1 MRPVEMVSR
10 LTAASLPCMQE
21 SESPA
26 DFLQR
31 LDKVLQHYLQ
41 VCLRMVERWFDNV
54 LYGEASRIATSVRA
68 LLGRDP
74 ALSEHTGSVL
84 GAYDNLVLA
93 LWRSTHVRT
102 RDARMRIQQSMERL
116 FSAVHRV
123 QASATALAGA
133 WAVTTTAPPSSA

>member
-1 MRPVEMVSR
+1 MDP
-10 LTAASLPCMQE
+10 

-26 DFLQR
+26 DFLHH
-31 LDKVLQHYLQ
+31 LEKVLQNYLQ
-41 VCLRMVERWFDNV
+41 VCLQMVERWFDNV
-54 LYGEASRIATSVRA
+54 LYGEASRVSATVRS

-74 ALSEHTGSVL
+74 ALSQHTGSVL

-102 RDARMRIQQSMERL
+102 RDARMRIQQSVDRL

-123 QASATALAGA
+123 QESATVLAA
-133 WAVTTTAPPSSA
+133 IATREPR

>member
-1 MRPVEMVSR
+1 MEH
-10 LTAASLPCMQE
+10 
-21 SESPA
+21 SESPT
-26 DFLQR
+26 DFLHR
-31 LDKVLQHYLQ
+31 LEKVLQHYLQ
-41 VCLRMVERWFDNV
+41 VCLQMVERWFDNV
-54 LYGEASRIATSVRA
+54 LYGEASRTATTVRS

-74 ALSEHTGSVL
+74 ALSQHTGSVL

-133 WAVTTTAPPSSA
+133 AARDSR